1 MFLPK
6 IISVPLRDGRLVLPK
21 AATPCPNRPGFAVA
35 IRLSCTLRVPRRQR
49 AVLQAK
55 PCGCAASAAAAAV
68 DGAGR
73 IRMDQAGRDLD
84 DIAAL
89 IAGLDPVAAAQY
101 EEELVTTADQLP
113 RAGRR

>member
-1 MFLPK
+1 
-6 IISVPLRDGRLVLPK
+6 
-21 AATPCPNRPGFAVA
+21 
-35 IRLSCTLRVPRRQR
+35 
-49 AVLQAK
+49 
-55 PCGCAASAAAAAV
+55 
-68 DGAGR
+68 
-73 IRMDQAGRDLD
+73 MDQAGRDLD